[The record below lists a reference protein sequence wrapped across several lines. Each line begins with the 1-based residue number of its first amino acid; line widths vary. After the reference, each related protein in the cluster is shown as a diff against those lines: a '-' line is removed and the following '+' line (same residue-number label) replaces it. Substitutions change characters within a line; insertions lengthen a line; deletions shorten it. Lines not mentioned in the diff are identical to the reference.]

1 MGCNL
6 FNQVALCTYQHLIF
20 FCQRIF
26 FLFFCSYCILSL
38 LFIDAFV
45 VLVEIISLNRCG
57 FVLLW
62 PLINIFCDR

>member
-1 MGCNL
+1 M
-6 FNQVALCTYQHLIF
+6 LIF
-20 FCQRIF
+20 YSFVTAN
-26 FLFFCSYCILSL
+26 CILSL